1 MNKNEALKLALEVL
15 EGVHRDPKGW
25 WNFHVEIT
33 AIKEALATDYRA
45 VKTYHEGKP
54 MYVSQPEQEPE
65 WYHFI
70 RRGEDCFV
78 PYKGQA
84 PEGATFLYTTPPAQP
99 EQKPYGW
106 IDVYG
111 HFWNHKT
118 SEDDVPLYTTPPRRE
133 WVGLT
138 DEQRLEMADNS
149 AAYQVV
155 LATEAKLKEENT

>member
-1 MNKNEALKLALEVL
+1 MNKNEALKLALEAL
-15 EGVHRDPKGW
+15 MEHGAAYLGHSK
-25 WNFHVEIT
+25 EYQQ
-33 AIKEALATDYRA
+33 AIIKSKEALAQPDYRS

-54 MYVSQPEQEPE
+54 VYVS
-65 WYHFI
+65 
-70 RRGEDCFV
+70 
-78 PYKGQA
+78 
-84 PEGATFLYTTPPAQP
+84 QP

-118 SEDDVPLYTTPPRRE
+118 SEDDVPLYTTTPTRE
-133 WVGLT
+133 WVALT

-155 LATEAKLKEENT
+155 LATEAKLKEKNT